1 MKISTISRP
10 RINFT
15 NNHEWIDFNGS
26 VGFVGVSAHRLKGI
40 KNIVNIKWSN
50 QKGVIDQGTLVAEIH
65 TADQIIPVH
74 APLSCRYLGQNQKLS
89 GNLNL
94 VLESPQDN
102 GWIFF
107 VAPLKFYSQIP
118 LLSPENYQKL
128 IRAEIPAEKTH

>member
-15 NNHEWIDFNGS
+15 SNHEWIDFNGS
-26 VGFVGVSAHRLKGI
+26 VGFVGVSMYRLKGI
-40 KNIVNIKWSN
+40 KNINNIKWLN
-50 QKGVIDQGTLVAEIH
+50 PKGIIDQGSIIAEIH
-65 TADQIIPVH
+65 TSDEIIPIL
-74 APLSCRYLGQNQKLS
+74 APIHCKYLGQNQKLS

-94 VLESPQDN
+94 ILESPQDK

-107 VAPLKFYSQIP
+107 VTPLKFYSQEP

-128 IRAEIPAEKTH
+128 IQGKVTH